1 VASPSLLRYTGERH
15 PRRPLLGFALAADLP
30 FSVLMSLFYLSRRDL
45 LANGLAHSAGLVIMI
60 GLP

>member
-1 VASPSLLRYTGERH
+1 
-15 PRRPLLGFALAADLP
+15 
-30 FSVLMSLFYLSRRDL
+30 MSLFYLSRRDL